1 MAEGLKITKRTAY
14 VAVLT
19 MGIVSMLGDICYES
33 GRGIAP
39 DYLRFLG
46 ASAFMV
52 GAVSGAGEF
61 IGYAMRL
68 VSGSLAD
75 RSRAYW
81 LFIFL
86 GYGLIAAI
94 PLMGLTSSIE
104 LVMALLLL
112 ERLGK
117 ALRSPSRDT
126 VVSIISKG
134 MGSGKAFGLHE
145 AIDQIGAIIG
155 PLILGAIM
163 FWTANNYSIS
173 FQFLFIPYALML
185 IALFYAFKRVGGSV
199 ESVAKSASSEGGS
212 LSRGFWLYCAAI
224 LLNTVGLIPVALIL
238 FKGSSILQPQGLQ
251 WLVPILYV
259 AVQFVDAPMALAA
272 GYMFDKMGVK
282 LLALPFMLS
291 ILPAFFVSYGGIVGV
306 VAACLVYG
314 VVLGMQESIYRAAI
328 ADLIPLSRRG
338 TAYGVFNT
346 ALGVGT
352 LAGGVVFGYFID
364 QGYSAYVL
372 AGFALVMQVGAL
384 VALRGDKKLFTVASS
399 KS

>member
-1 MAEGLKITKRTAY
+1 MAEGLAITKRTAY
-14 VAVLT
+14 LAVLT

-52 GAVSGAGEF
+52 GAISGAGEF

-75 RSRAYW
+75 RTRAYW

-86 GYGLIAAI
+86 GYGLIASI
-94 PLMGLTSSIE
+94 PLMGLTSTVE
-104 LVMALLLL
+104 LAMALLLL

-126 VVSIISKG
+126 VVSIVSKG

-145 AIDQIGAIIG
+145 AIDQVGAIIG

-163 FWTANNYSIS
+163 FWTANNYSTS
-173 FQFLFIPYALML
+173 FQFLFIPYALMVA
-185 IALFYAFKRVGGSV
+185 ALFYVYRQVGGTV
-199 ESVAKSASSEGGS
+199 ESAAKSASEGGGS
-212 LSRGFWLYCAAI
+212 LGRGFWLYCAAI
-224 LLNTVGLIPVALIL
+224 LLNTFGLIPVALIL
-238 FKGSSILQPQGLQ
+238 FQGSSILQPQGLQ

-259 AVQFVDAPMALAA
+259 AVQIVDAPMALVA
-272 GYMFDKMGVK
+272 GYFFDKMGVRI
-282 LLALPFMLS
+282 LVVPFILS
-291 ILPAFFVSYGGIVGV
+291 VFPAFLVSYAGIVGV

-314 VVLGMQESIYRAAI
+314 VVLGMQESVYRAAI
-328 ADLIPLSRRG
+328 ADIIPLARRG
-338 TAYGVFNT
+338 TAYGIFNT

-352 LAGGVVFGYFID
+352 LVAGAVFGFFID
-364 QGYSAYVL
+364 KGYSAYLL
-372 AGFALVMQVGAL
+372 AGFALVLQVGAL
-384 VALRGDKKLFTVASS
+384 LVLIADKEVIRRSPERS
-399 KS
+399 